1 MDFSFMTLR
10 SLRLTTFV
18 ALIIAPAFLS
28 AQETTASED
37 ERIEQLVRSEASE
50 WYTPKNSV
58 TVGFRVLTSGANVQ
72 FGKLGSIYGSIPITD
87 RVAPASAGRVNR
99 VYDNG
104 SVGVDAPRAS
114 EVDAN
119 GVQKSVPGERFK
131 TYTTTTTPV
140 LDENGVQVGTKTDTV
155 LSSDIPSYN
164 PEVTRVWG
172 YATPEQ
178 ATAENGYIAMSSY
191 SATSD
196 GGSFSKKEGM
206 SIGVEMQFA
215 HALRKFG
222 KRVELSLVA
231 GVAINGINSKTAG
244 DVQSTLHTFTDYY
257 SLHGQTAP
265 PTSIAAPYSA
275 PTPLDENGYEATVP
289 LGATPDHSATPSA
302 VVGAA
307 TVHGRWQI
315 KGAYFMFRVGPSLRA
330 QFTDRFGVSAGLGL
344 AAAYAGTHYSAIETM
359 EVPNVGTVLT
369 NLANDQD
376 SDATKFLGGYFA
388 DFNVDWAA
396 NDTLAIYG
404 GVSAQKFGDYIQTLG
419 ERDARID
426 LGSSVGLRGGI
437 NIKF

>member
-10 SLRLTTFV
+10 SLRLTAFV

-58 TVGFRVLTSGANVQ
+58 TVGFRVLTSGANVR
-72 FGKLGSIYGSIPITD
+72 FGNLGSIYGAVPITD

-119 GVQKSVPGERFK
+119 GVQISVPGERFK

-140 LDENGVQVGTKTDTV
+140 LDANGVQIGTTTNTV
-155 LSSDIPSYN
+155 LASDIPSYN

-215 HALRKFG
+215 HAVRKFG
-222 KRVELSLVA
+222 KRVELSFVA

-265 PTSIAAPYSA
+265 TTSTEAPYSA
-275 PTPLDENGYEATVP
+275 PLPLDENGYEATVP
-289 LGATPDHSATPSA
+289 LGTTPDHSSQNNTA
-302 VVGAA
+302 GAA
-307 TVHGRWQI
+307 TVHGRWQV
-315 KGAYFMFRVGPSLRA
+315 KGAYFMFRLGPSLHA
-330 QFTDRFGVSAGLGL
+330 QFTDRFGASASLGL

-359 EVPNVGTVLT
+359 EVPKVGTVLT
-369 NLANDQD
+369 DNIQD
-376 SDATKFLGGYFA
+376 SDATKFLGGYYA
-388 DFNVDWAA
+388 DFNMDWAA

-404 GVSAQKFGDYIQTLG
+404 GVSAQKFGDYVQTLG